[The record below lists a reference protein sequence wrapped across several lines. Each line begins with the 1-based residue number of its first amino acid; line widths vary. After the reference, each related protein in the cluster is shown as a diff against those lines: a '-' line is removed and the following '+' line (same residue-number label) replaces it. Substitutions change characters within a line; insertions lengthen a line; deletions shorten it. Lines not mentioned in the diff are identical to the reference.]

1 MFSLTILGQPRT
13 QPETAGPA
21 RVALR
26 TFEQRNPAIALA
38 LSGNPGARLATHTG
52 MPVSATTLLRLI
64 REAPPDPLPPIRVLG
79 VDD

>member
-26 TFEQRNPAIALA
+26 TFEQRNPKEWEGCCQHP
-38 LSGNPGARLATHTG
+38 SRLHYLRRQERYATQ
-52 MPVSATTLLRLI
+52 AKY
-64 REAPPDPLPPIRVLG
+64 G
-79 VDD
+79 VAMTVPQVIT